1 MPRPD
6 ADSSLH
12 SHMKHYSLLT
22 IFLIAGM
29 LVGYLLTSEKAF
41 FLGLLL
47 GYSVSYFNL
56 WTTYRNARN
65 LGRTTS
71 NSLSMLSIGLGY
83 VFRML
88 LVLIAVGIALL
99 YPETFHLLAVIIGV
113 GLFYTVMM
121 VDMLIKAYRRK
132 R

>member
-1 MPRPD
+1 MPKTD
-6 ADSSLH
+6 ADLSLY
-12 SHMKHYSLLT
+12 SHMKHYSILT
-22 IFLIAGM
+22 IFLLVGM
-29 LVGYLLTSEKAF
+29 LVGYLLTSAKGF

-47 GYSVSYFNL
+47 GYAVSYFNL

-65 LGRTTS
+65 LGRTSS
-71 NSLSMLSIGLGY
+71 NSISMLLIGFGY

-88 LVLIAVGIALL
+88 LVLIAVGIALVN
-99 YPETFHLLAVIIGV
+99 PETFDLLAVIIGV

-121 VDMLIKAYRRK
+121 VDMIIKAYRRK

>member
-1 MPRPD
+1 
-6 ADSSLH
+6 
-12 SHMKHYSLLT
+12 
-22 IFLIAGM
+22 
-29 LVGYLLTSEKAF
+29 
-41 FLGLLL
+41 
-47 GYSVSYFNL
+47 
-56 WTTYRNARN
+56 
-65 LGRTTS
+65 
-71 NSLSMLSIGLGY
+71 MLSIGLGY